1 MEKTG
6 HIDKGPADQVGS
18 SGNLFDKSGKPG
30 TSVSPSHVDLDS
42 PQDSVIE
49 ELLSAISLQRGHY
62 RAEHLLYA
70 SDYQRVSETLKRTAM
85 TEEEISLK
93 KREIEEIK
101 RKAQDVRR

>member
-1 MEKTG
+1 LEKTG
-6 HIDKGPADQVGS
+6 RIDNGPADQVGS
-18 SGNLFDKSGKPG
+18 GHSFDKSGKPG
-30 TSVSPSHVDLDS
+30 MNFSPSNVDLDS

-70 SDYQRVSETLKRTAM
+70 SDYQRVSETLKRTAR

-101 RKAQDVRR
+101 RKAQDVSR